1 MIVVDTSVWVEA
13 FRRGTSPAASHL
25 RELLDADVVAL
36 AAPVRIEIL
45 SGANRANRVRLQRLL
60 AALPT
65 LDLTE
70 GAWSRIERWVLDAAE
85 VGDRFGVAD
94 LLVASIATDHGAEI
108 WSLDGD
114 FRRMAALGFVTLH
127 RSS

>member
-13 FRRGTSPAASHL
+13 FRRGSSPAASHL
-25 RELLDADVVAL
+25 RELLDADLVAL

-45 SGANRANRVRLQRLL
+45 SGANRANRMRLQRLL
-60 AALPT
+60 AALPI

-70 GAWSRIERWVLDAAE
+70 GTWARIERWVLEAADS
-85 VGDRFGVAD
+85 GDRFGVAD
-94 LLVASIATDHGAEI
+94 LLVAAIASGHGAEV

-114 FRRMAALGFVTLH
+114 FRRMAAFGFVTLH
-127 RSS
+127 RAS

>member
-13 FRRGTSPAASHL
+13 FRRGTSPAAAHL
-25 RELLDADVVAL
+25 RELLDADLVAL

-45 SGANRANRVRLQRLL
+45 SGANRTNRARLQRLL
-60 AALPT
+60 AALPV
-65 LDLTE
+65 LDLAE

-85 VGDRFGVAD
+85 SGDHFGVAD

-114 FRRMAALGFVTLH
+114 FRRMAGLGFVTLH
-127 RSS
+127 RPS